1 MYLKEEISVE
11 VRGPAAAEF
20 SARERDGGCQRGFNR
35 ELLAGWER

>member
-1 MYLKEEISVE
+1 MYLKEGISVE

-20 SARERDGGCQRGFNR
+20 SARDRDRACQKGFNR